1 MKFVFNKKQYT
12 TDHCFICGEKNVA
25 GLQMRFYETPDRQ
38 CVGIFTGRPEHC
50 SYPGRM
56 HGGVISAILDETVG
70 RAAELENPGTF
81 GVTTTLTVT
90 FRRPVPL
97 GVELCCVGWLTQNKP
112 RMFEGVGKI
121 LLPDGKVADI
131 KAVKYTNLC
140 DISLH
145 VDART
150 GTFIAVSALDNM
162 VKGAAGQAVQNMN
175 IVFGLPEE
183 TGLCLV
189 PPAF

>member
-1 MKFVFNKKQYT
+1 MKFVFNRKQYT

-121 LLPDGKVADI
+121 LLPDGKVAAEA
-131 KAVKYTNLC
+131 KAVYMRLPME
-140 DISLH
+140 SLMQ
-145 VDART
+145 D
-150 GTFIAVSALDNM
+150 
-162 VKGAAGQAVQNMN
+162 GQEVMHTETRPDDLSG
-175 IVFGLPEE
+175 FDLPDPE
-183 TGLCLV
+183 
-189 PPAF
+189 